1 MGEKS
6 RLTGEVIM
14 KLTIINDKTLE
25 TIDEYLEFKNNGKEK
40 AKEFGK
46 IMHSETLNDV
56 FERYW
61 IEVK

>member
-1 MGEKS
+1 
-6 RLTGEVIM
+6 M
-14 KLTIINDKTLE
+14 KLTIINNKTLE
-25 TIDEYLEFKNNGKEK
+25 TIDEYLEFKNSGKEK

-46 IMHSETLNDV
+46 IMHSEIFNVV

>member
-1 MGEKS
+1 
-6 RLTGEVIM
+6 M
-14 KLTIINDKTLE
+14 KLSIINNKTLE

>member
-1 MGEKS
+1 
-6 RLTGEVIM
+6 M
-14 KLTIINDKTLE
+14 KLTIIDNKTLE

-46 IMHSETLNDV
+46 IMHSETFNGV